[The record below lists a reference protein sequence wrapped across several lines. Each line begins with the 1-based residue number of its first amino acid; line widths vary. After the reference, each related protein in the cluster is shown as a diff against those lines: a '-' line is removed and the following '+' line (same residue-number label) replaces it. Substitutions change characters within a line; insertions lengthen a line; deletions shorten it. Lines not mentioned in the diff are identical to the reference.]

1 MVEPRADPEVREALT
16 ELELYLSDSIP
27 PLVVAGSAELL
38 LKYPPDLVA
47 GSIRSWTSAQFAK
60 GGESVSDYLFHAVK
74 KIHMLGEFRLVPR
87 EALERYLE
95 GLKAFVLADCP
106 EEDRAHL
113 AESFTRLSETTGSGT
128 AAPIVTLHRQSAGP
142 RATSGSG
149 APAAAVATDDARE
162 RRLSLLLKRLE
173 AQASQAS
180 QPEGR
185 AALTE
190 TLAAAA
196 RGSSSARDIEEY
208 LSRLKGL
215 GVQVGTADVFRAL
228 ASSLPAWAPPAGAAV
243 PGAPAAA
250 APGSSAADAMQ
261 RMVAEVDDPREGARR
276 FQELV
281 RAAVE
286 RFNEGSLTQAVSTL
300 DAAERLVAEKK
311 VDAGTAD
318 LARAKGDEGLDPERL
333 RVAAEGTIQH
343 PALRRLL
350 GFFRGLSPEGLLD
363 QLAREE
369 KRDRRRLLLAL
380 LEVHGDAARAAA
392 FEALASPI
400 SDHAAQ
406 DWYLRRN
413 LLYLLRRIPRPPD
426 APTAQEAEVTARHLH
441 LKFPPPLLKEAL
453 ANLSQL
459 RDPKSEAGLVEFLG
473 ELEKA
478 LGKDSD
484 SPHDAKELVGLLDR
498 VAAALARLPSS
509 SARRALLDHAEKRDA
524 SLGDSAARLAELGS
538 QDLSDDAESLGRLLA
553 SLKSN
558 LPFKLFGLALHQN
571 DQVLRS
577 TIEALSG
584 TKAPA
589 VKAALEEIVSRFP
602 DKEIA
607 KTASRALA
615 ALQKP
620 APAPGAAAAAA
631 AGPATASFAAQSGPA
646 ASSPGAAPSLT
657 GDLEVFGLP
666 ALLQSLS
673 DSGQSGSLTLR
684 DPRGQ
689 VFGGMRLKGG
699 KLRACQTGAL
709 TGVDAFYQLLERPSP
724 GQFQFLKAA
733 DAGDETNT
741 ASLKEILPLTLEA
754 MRRYDELRQAA
765 ALVPD
770 DAKLKPTDVK
780 PAPFPGEK
788 DGLFQ
793 KDVWSRASRGATP
806 RECEAEIKTDAYR
819 IRRLLAHWVEQGA
832 LAPQ

>member
-16 ELELYLSDSIP
+16 ELELYLSDTLP

-95 GLKAFVLADCP
+95 GLKGFVLADCP
-106 EEDRAHL
+106 EDDRALL
-113 AESFTRLSETTGSGT
+113 AENLSRLSETAESGT
-128 AAPIVTLHRQSAGP
+128 AAPVVTLHRQSAGP
-142 RATSGSG
+142 RATSAGG
-149 APAAAVATDDARE
+149 APAAAATDEARE

-173 AQASQAS
+173 SQASQAS
-180 QPEGR
+180 LPEGR

-196 RGSSSARDIEEY
+196 RGSSSARDVEEY

-228 ASSLPAWAPPAGAAV
+228 AASLPAWAPPAGAAV
-243 PGAPAAA
+243 TGAPAT

-286 RFNEGSLTQAVSTL
+286 RFNQGSLTQAVSTL

-311 VDAGTAD
+311 VDAGSAD

-333 RVAAEGTIQH
+333 RVAAESAAQH

-363 QLAREE
+363 QLSREE

-380 LEVHGDAARAAA
+380 LEVHGEAARAAA
-392 FEALASPI
+392 FEALTSPI

-426 APTAQEAEVTARHLH
+426 TPTAQEAEVTARHLH

-453 ANLSQL
+453 ANLAQL
-459 RDPKSEAGLVEFLG
+459 RDPKAEAGLVEFVG

-484 SPHDAKELVGLLDR
+484 SPHDTKELVGLLDR
-498 VAAALARLPSS
+498 VAATLARLPSS
-509 SARRALLDHAEKRDA
+509 GARRALLDHAEKRDA

-553 SLKSN
+553 SLKAN

-571 DQVLRS
+571 DQVLRH

-589 VKAALEEIVSRFP
+589 VKAAFEEIVSRFP

-607 KTASRALA
+607 KSASRALA
-615 ALQKP
+615 GLQKP
-620 APAPGAAAAAA
+620 APAAVPGAASSAA
-631 AGPATASFAAQSGPA
+631 SSGPA
-646 ASSPGAAPSLT
+646 ASGSGAAPSLT

-780 PAPFPGEK
+780 PAPFAGEK

-793 KDVWSRASRGATP
+793 KDVWSRVSRGATP

>member
-1 MVEPRADPEVREALT
+1 MVEPSADPEVREALT
-16 ELELYLSDSIP
+16 ELELYLSDTLP
-27 PLVVAGSAELL
+27 PLVVAGSAEIL

-47 GSIRSWTSAQFAK
+47 GSIRSWTGAQYAK
-60 GGESVSDYLFHAVK
+60 GGASVSDYLFHAVK

-87 EALERYLE
+87 EVLDKYIQ
-95 GLKAFVLADCP
+95 GLLPMVLAECP
-106 EEDRAHL
+106 EEDRPLL
-113 AESFTRLSETTGSGT
+113 AENFTRLSETTASGT
-128 AAPIVTLHRQSAGP
+128 AAPVATLHRQTAGP
-142 RATSGSG
+142 GSRAASPSAAGG
-149 APAAAVATDDARE
+149 GPASDEARE
-162 RRLSLLLKRLE
+162 RRLSLFLQRLE
-173 AQASQAS
+173 SQAR
-180 QPEGR
+180 QAALPEGR
-185 AALTE
+185 AALSE

-196 RGSSSARDIEEY
+196 RGSASAHDVEEY

-228 ASSLPAWAPPAGAAV
+228 AASLPAWAPPAGV
-243 PGAPAAA
+243 GAPAAV
-250 APGSSAADAMQ
+250 PGSSAAAAMQ

-286 RFNEGSLTQAVSTL
+286 RFNEGSLMQAVTTL
-300 DAAERLVAEKK
+300 EAAERLVAEKK
-311 VDAGTAD
+311 VDAGTAE
-318 LARAKGDEGLDPERL
+318 LARSKGDEGLDPERL
-333 RVAAEGTIQH
+333 RVAAENSAQQPT
-343 PALRRLL
+343 LRRLL
-350 GFFRGLSPEGLLD
+350 VFFRALSPEGLLE

-380 LEVHGDAARAAA
+380 LEVHGEPARAAA
-392 FEALASPI
+392 YEALASPI

-413 LLYLLRRIPRPPD
+413 LLYILRRIPRPAD
-426 APTAQEAEVTARHLH
+426 APTAEEAEVTARHLH
-441 LKFPPPLLKEAL
+441 LKFPPPLLKEAI

-459 RDPKSEAGLVEFLG
+459 RDPRSEAGLVELLG
-473 ELEKA
+473 ELERA

-484 SPHDAKELVGLLDR
+484 SPHDTKELVGLLDR

-524 SLGDSAARLAELGS
+524 KLGDSAARLAELAS
-538 QDLSDDAESLGRLLA
+538 QDLSEDSESVGRLLA

-571 DQVLRS
+571 DQVLLR
-577 TIEALSG
+577 TIEALGG
-584 TKAPA
+584 TPAPA
-589 VKAALEEIVSRFP
+589 VKTALEEVVSRFS
-602 DKEIA
+602 DKEIGRA
-607 KTASRALA
+607 ASRVLA
-615 ALQKP
+615 GFRKA
-620 APAPGAAAAAA
+620 ASAATGASTSSSGAGPAPGTAAAPP
-631 AGPATASFAAQSGPA
+631 GPS
-646 ASSPGAAPSLT
+646 PSLT

-699 KLRACQTGAL
+699 KLRACQTGEL
-709 TGVDAFYQLLERPSP
+709 TGTDAFYQLLERPSP
-724 GQFQFLKAA
+724 GQFQFLKSA

-754 MRRYDELRQAA
+754 MRRYDELRQSA

-770 DAKLKPTDVK
+770 DARLAPTEVK

-793 KDVWSRASRGATP
+793 KDLWSRVSRGATP
-806 RECEAEIKTDAYR
+806 RECEAGIKTDAYR

-832 LAPQ
+832 LEVK

>member
-16 ELELYLSDSIP
+16 ELELYLSDTLP

-38 LKYPPDLVA
+38 LKYPPDLVGA
-47 GSIRSWTSAQFAK
+47 SIRSWTGAQYAK
-60 GGESVSDYLFHAVK
+60 GGASVSDYLFHAVK

-87 EALERYLE
+87 EVLERYIE
-95 GLKAFVLADCP
+95 GLKPIVLAECP
-106 EEDRAHL
+106 EDDRALL
-113 AESFTRLSETTGSGT
+113 AENLSRLSETADSGT
-128 AAPIVTLHRQSAGP
+128 AAPIATLHRQSAGP
-142 RATSGSG
+142 RAPSGGG
-149 APAAAVATDDARE
+149 APAAAASDDARE

-173 AQASQAS
+173 SQASQAS
-180 QPEGR
+180 LPEGR

-228 ASSLPAWAPPAGAAV
+228 AASLPAWAPPAGAAV
-243 PGAPAAA
+243 TGAPAAA

-311 VDAGTAD
+311 VDAGSAD

-333 RVAAEGTIQH
+333 RVAAESAAQH

-363 QLAREE
+363 QLSREE

-380 LEVHGDAARAAA
+380 LEVHGEAARAAA

-426 APTAQEAEVTARHLH
+426 APTAEEAEVTARHLH

-459 RDPKSEAGLVEFLG
+459 RDPKSEAGLVEFLA

-484 SPHDAKELVGLLDR
+484 SPHDTKELVGLLDR

-524 SLGDSAARLAELGS
+524 SLGDSAARLSELGS

-571 DQVLRS
+571 DQVLRR

-589 VKAALEEIVSRFP
+589 VKAAFEEIVSRFP
-602 DKEIA
+602 EKEIA
-607 KTASRALA
+607 KSAARALA
-615 ALQKP
+615 GLQKP
-620 APAPGAAAAAA
+620 APAPGVAAPA
-631 AGPATASFAAQSGPA
+631 AGPAAASTAASSGPA

-699 KLRACQTGAL
+699 KLRACQTGQL

-724 GQFQFLKAA
+724 GQFQFLKSV

-780 PAPFPGEK
+780 PAPFAGEK

-793 KDVWSRASRGATP
+793 KDVWSRVSRGATP

-832 LAPQ
+832 LALQ

>member
-16 ELELYLSDSIP
+16 ELELYLSDTLP

-87 EALERYLE
+87 EALDRYLE
-95 GLKAFVLADCP
+95 GLKGFVLADCP
-106 EEDRAHL
+106 EDDRALL
-113 AESFTRLSETTGSGT
+113 AENLSRLSETAESGT
-128 AAPIVTLHRQSAGP
+128 AAPVVTLHRQSAGP
-142 RATSGSG
+142 RATSAGG
-149 APAAAVATDDARE
+149 APAAATDEARE

-173 AQASQAS
+173 SQASQAS
-180 QPEGR
+180 LPEGR

-196 RGSSSARDIEEY
+196 RDSSSARDIEEY

-243 PGAPAAA
+243 TGAPAAA

-300 DAAERLVAEKK
+300 EAAERLVAEKK
-311 VDAGTAD
+311 VDAGSAD

-333 RVAAEGTIQH
+333 RVAAESTAQH

-363 QLAREE
+363 QLSHEE

-380 LEVHGDAARAAA
+380 LEVHGEVARAAA

-400 SDHAAQ
+400 SDHAEQ

-426 APTAQEAEVTARHLH
+426 TPTAAEAELTARHLH

-453 ANLSQL
+453 ANLAQL
-459 RDPKSEAGLVEFLG
+459 RDPKSEAGLVEFLD

-484 SPHDAKELVGLLDR
+484 SPHDTKELVGLLDR
-498 VAAALARLPSS
+498 VAATLARLPSS
-509 SARRALLDHAEKRDA
+509 GARRALLDHAEKREPG
-524 SLGDSAARLAELGS
+524 LGDSAARLAELGS

-553 SLKSN
+553 SLKAN

-571 DQVLRS
+571 DQVLRR

-584 TKAPA
+584 TKAPT
-589 VKAALEEIVSRFP
+589 VKAAFEEIVSRFP

-607 KTASRALA
+607 KSASRALA
-615 ALQKP
+615 GLQK
-620 APAPGAAAAAA
+620 PAPGAAAPS
-631 AGPATASFAAQSGPA
+631 AGPAAASSAASSGPA
-646 ASSPGAAPSLT
+646 APGAGGAPSLT

-780 PAPFPGEK
+780 PAPFSGEK

-793 KDVWSRASRGATP
+793 KDVWSRVSRGATP